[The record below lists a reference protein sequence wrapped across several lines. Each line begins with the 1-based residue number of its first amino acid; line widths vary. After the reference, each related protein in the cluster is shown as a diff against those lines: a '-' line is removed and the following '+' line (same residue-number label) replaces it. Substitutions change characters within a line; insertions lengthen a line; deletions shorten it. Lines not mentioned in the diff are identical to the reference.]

1 MPPHRMAVSE
11 GLGLAAACPDLIAK
25 GEDASDSHGAGL
37 QLFLH
42 GWVRARAIAIY
53 LMVFLGTQ
61 AVAAPISGL
70 VTQHA
75 GLQVA
80 LLAAAAAL
88 VGVSVLIGQ
97 PETHHLLPAKI
108 VKGADA
114 LIEASTRKKG

>member
-1 MPPHRMAVSE
+1 MSGPYRE
-11 GLGLAAACPDLIAK
+11 

-80 LLAAAAAL
+80 LLAAAAL
-88 VGVSVLIGQ
+88 VGVSVLVGQ